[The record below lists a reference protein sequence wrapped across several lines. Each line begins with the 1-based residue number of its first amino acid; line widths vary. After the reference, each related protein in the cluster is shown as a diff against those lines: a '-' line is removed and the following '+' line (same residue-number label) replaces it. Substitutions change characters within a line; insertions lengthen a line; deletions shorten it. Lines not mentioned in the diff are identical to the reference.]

1 MKVEGETE
9 ERSSIG
15 GGFDVVEEG
24 KTVDK
29 FMKIGNIT
37 ILNTKVIYN

>member
-1 MKVEGETE
+1 VRPRKEVALGV
-9 ERSSIG
+9 G

-29 FMKIGNIT
+29 FMEIGNT
-37 ILNTKVIYN
+37 AILNTKVIYY